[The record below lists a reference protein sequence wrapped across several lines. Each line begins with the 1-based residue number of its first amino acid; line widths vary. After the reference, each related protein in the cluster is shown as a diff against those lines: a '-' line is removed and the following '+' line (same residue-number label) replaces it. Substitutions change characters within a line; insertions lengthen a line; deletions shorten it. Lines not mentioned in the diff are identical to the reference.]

1 MTLQKPLSPPPPNG
15 LQVFPVSEQ
24 TDLSVSRM
32 TAGIDLAVLLRILR
46 VRRQVILG
54 TAGAVVALAVVI
66 LFQLTPYYSAASVV
80 MLDQRKNSLE
90 DVTSVLSGLP
100 TDPAG
105 VQNQVQIL
113 TSRDIAGHVIDKLDL
128 KDNAYFS
135 SATKSWEKYLALL
148 NPLTWLPNPNKA
160 RDDVLGINRERN
172 RLIDLFE
179 KHLTVTPLGL
189 STAIRVIY
197 ESPDPYDA
205 ATIDNAI
212 ADAYVE
218 DQLNA
223 KFEATQRAT
232 KWLADRIQDLSK
244 QSQAANEAVQ
254 QYRAANGLTETQ
266 GGGSVVDQQMTA
278 ISAQLVAAKSD
289 LAEKQ
294 ATYAHVS
301 ALARAGHAADISEAV
316 SSPLIAQLRNQE
328 ADLIRQEADL
338 SSKYGPR
345 NPKMLDL
352 ESQKSNLETKID
364 EEVQRVVRS
373 VANNVE
379 IAQAQVGSLEN
390 SLKQIESQSGEQN
403 QLKVKLA
410 ALESNAASAK
420 SMYEAFLSKLNQT
433 QDQQGI
439 ETPDARIIS
448 RAEIPVKPS
457 YPNKLLVL
465 GVAIPVGLL
474 LGLMFA
480 AILER
485 LDSGFRTTYQVENVL
500 GLPVLA
506 TIPEVPPNRGG
517 EPVNA
522 ADRVID
528 KPMSSFSESIRGL
541 HLALTLSNV
550 DKQPKVIV
558 VTSSVPGEGKTTLAV
573 SLARLG
579 ARSGLKT
586 VIVDG
591 DLRRPTVAGALGLK
605 DPKYGVVEAVL
616 GSQPWEHCFAK
627 DPRSDA
633 WALPCV
639 QKPVSPSDLLAS
651 QAMRHLVEN
660 LAKAFD
666 LVIIDSAPVLPVNDT
681 KILSQIVDTVLFVTR
696 WEKTP
701 REGVSNA
708 LRSLMDA
715 HAPIAGIALARA
727 DMSRFQYY
735 SYGYQDYHYYNKY
748 YAD

>member
-1 MTLQKPLSPPPPNG
+1 VRDEALGLS
-15 LQVFPVSEQ
+15 
-24 TDLSVSRM
+24 
-32 TAGIDLAVLLRILR
+32 
-46 VRRQVILG
+46 
-54 TAGAVVALAVVI
+54 
-66 LFQLTPYYSAASVV
+66 
-80 MLDQRKNSLE
+80 
-90 DVTSVLSGLP
+90 
-100 TDPAG
+100 
-105 VQNQVQIL
+105 
-113 TSRDIAGHVIDKLDL
+113 
-128 KDNAYFS
+128 
-135 SATKSWEKYLALL
+135 
-148 NPLTWLPNPNKA
+148 
-160 RDDVLGINRERN
+160 RERN
-172 RLIDLFE
+172 RLIDKFE

-189 STAIRVIY
+189 STAIKVTY
-197 ESPDPYDA
+197 ESPDAYDA
-205 ATIDNAI
+205 AAIDNAI

-223 KFEATQRAT
+223 KFEATQKAT
-232 KWLADRIQDLSK
+232 RWLADRIQDLSK
-244 QSQAANEAVQ
+244 QSQAAQEAVQ

-266 GGGSVVDQQMTA
+266 NGGSVVDQQMSA

-294 ATYAHVS
+294 ATYSHVS
-301 ALARAGHAADISEAV
+301 ALAREGHAADISEAV

-338 SSKYGPR
+338 SSRYGPR

-352 ESQKSNLETKID
+352 ESQKTNLETKIND
-364 EEVQRVVRS
+364 EVERVVRS
-373 VANNVE
+373 VANNVA
-379 IAQAQVGSLEN
+379 IAQAQVDSLEN
-390 SLKQIESQSGEQN
+390 SLKQIENQSGTQN

-410 ALESNAASAK
+410 ALDSTAASAK
-420 SMYEAFLSKLNQT
+420 SMYEAFLAKLNQT

-439 ETPDARIIS
+439 QTPDARIIS
-448 RAEIPVKPS
+448 RAEIPIQTS

-465 GVAIPVGLL
+465 GVAIPVGFL

-485 LDSGFRTTYQVENVL
+485 LDSGFRTTYQVENLL

-506 TIPEVPPNRGG
+506 TIPEVTSNSRG
-517 EPVNA
+517 EAINA

-591 DLRRPTVAGALGLK
+591 DLRRPTVASVLGLK
-605 DPKYGVVEAVL
+605 DPKYGVVEAVS
-616 GSQPWEHCFAK
+616 GSQSLDHCFVK
-627 DPRSDA
+627 DPLSDVL
-633 WALPCV
+633 ALPCV

-651 QAMRHLVEN
+651 QAMRQLVQN
-660 LAKAFD
+660 LAKTFD

-681 KILSQIVDTVLFVTR
+681 KILCQIVDSVLFVTR

-708 LRSLMDA
+708 LRSLTDA

>member
-1 MTLQKPLSPPPPNG
+1 MTLQKPLSPSSPNG
-15 LQVFPVSEQ
+15 LPVYPVSEQ
-24 TDLSVSRM
+24 ADLSAPRH
-32 TAGIDLAVLLRILR
+32 AHAIDLAVLLRILR

-54 TAGAVVALAVVI
+54 TAAAVVALAIVI
-66 LFQLTPYYSAASVV
+66 LFQLTPYYAASSVV
-80 MLDQRKNSLE
+80 MLDQRKNSIE
-90 DVTSVLSGLP
+90 DVSSVLSGLP
-100 TDPAG
+100 TDPTG

-113 TSRDIAGHVIDKLDL
+113 TSRDIAGRVIDKLNL
-128 KDNAYFS
+128 KDNAYFRD
-135 SATKSWEKYLALL
+135 TKGWTQYLAFL
-148 NPLTWLPNPNKA
+148 NPASWFPS
-160 RDDVLGINRERN
+160 RDKMHNDALGLNSERN
-172 RLIDLFE
+172 RLIDEFE

-189 STAIRVIY
+189 STAIRVTY
-197 ESPDPYDA
+197 ESPDRYDA

-223 KFEATQRAT
+223 KFEATQKAT

-244 QSQAANEAVQ
+244 QSQAAEEAVQ
-254 QYRAANGLTETQ
+254 QYRAANGLSETQ
-266 GGGSVVDQQMTA
+266 NGGSVVDQQMSA

-289 LAEKQ
+289 LAEKE
-294 ATYAHVS
+294 ATYSHIS

-316 SSPLIAQLRNQE
+316 SSPLIAQLRSQE
-328 ADLIRQEADL
+328 ADLMRQEADL

-352 ESQKSNLETKID
+352 ESQKTNLESKIN
-364 EEVQRVVRS
+364 EEVERVVRS
-373 VANNVE
+373 VANNVA
-379 IAQAQVGSLEN
+379 IAQAQVGSLES
-390 SLKQIESQSGEQN
+390 SLKQIESQSGDQN
-403 QLKVKLA
+403 KLKVKLA
-410 ALESNAASAK
+410 ALQSNAASAK

-448 RAEIPVKPS
+448 RGEVPIKPS

-465 GVAIPVGLL
+465 GVAIPVGFL

-485 LDSGFRTTYQVENVL
+485 LDSGFRTTYQVETVL
-500 GLPVLA
+500 GFPVLA
-506 TIPEVPPNRGG
+506 TIPEVPPVSRG

-522 ADRVID
+522 ADRIVD
-528 KPMSSFSESIRGL
+528 KPMSSFSEAIRGL
-541 HLALTLSNV
+541 HLALSLSNV

-586 VIVDG
+586 IIVDG
-591 DLRRPTVAGALGLK
+591 DLRRPTVASALGLR
-605 DPKYGVVEAVL
+605 DPRYGVVEAVTGTQSL
-616 GSQPWEHCFAK
+616 ENCFAK

-633 WALPCV
+633 LALPCV
-639 QKPVSPSDLLAS
+639 TKPASPSDLLAS
-651 QAMRHLVEN
+651 QAMRHLIQN

-681 KILSQIVDTVLFVTR
+681 KILSQLVDTVLFVTR

-701 REGVSNA
+701 RDGVSNA

-748 YAD
+748 YTD